1 MGKTWFPRAK
11 VIFCVLSGPPYNSK
25 MRFLLSLFVLAC
37 CFSQVLGSY
46 FGQLIGSNAT
56 EIVTS
61 SCTMGGSNFYAGY
74 TYGNFYGKQN
84 AGKADGFIYQSGFK
98 YLYGTTGDDK
108 ILGIACDSKNFM
120 VYAVGSTNG
129 KLNGQSLIGS
139 TNGFVM
145 KIDGFYGN
153 VISTYI
159 FGGYGFDY
167 ATAIAVDSFS
177 NIYIAG
183 ITQSPF
189 LVSCPNSQPLPAGR
203 QGGFT
208 MKLDSNL
215 NMIFCNTA
223 GSSGNMTITSIAV
236 SPNNASYA
244 IAGYYTGAMFTMPQ
258 TNGDTD
264 GFYINYDGKGKYMN
278 YFNAITTSGDD
289 ALMSVKFD
297 NQSNIVVTGF
307 VSGPIDGNQA
317 YGSSDIYI
325 GIIGGLYGQ
334 STWSAVY
341 GTPGDDKGMGVDIG
355 FDGTILITGYVSG
368 MLWNQIYWGLKDIF
382 WISLTNNGTFLQGV
396 IQGAD
401 GDEVPTSI
409 IISKSMFGSKY
420 DMFISGTTNT
430 TTFFSS
436 KTNGGF
442 DGFIFADNYYQA
454 PVGNYSDRGTSV
466 NTPCT
471 EGQLCDV
478 IGLHYPKYC
487 PTGYYCPTTLAAIPC
502 TKVGA
507 FCPGARAVQDYCG
520 KGYYCPN
527 SSIAIECT
535 QGYYCNQT
543 SLTTQTICPAGYV
556 CTIPQLTPVQ
566 CTQNTYCPLG
576 SYFTQFCPIGFY
588 CPTPAVKI
596 ACNTQCT
603 CSTMGRTTDCIPT
616 GGSTNT
622 NATNSGSA
630 TSTSEV
636 PMTQKPAFFAG
647 IVAGGVI
654 FLLVAGTYTYRR
666 CKRAQRPFN
675 ELNEMQMKDMG
686 AAKV

>member
-1 MGKTWFPRAK
+1 
-11 VIFCVLSGPPYNSK
+11 
-25 MRFLLSLFVLAC
+25 
-37 CFSQVLGSY
+37 
-46 FGQLIGSNAT
+46 
-56 EIVTS
+56 
-61 SCTMGGSNFYAGY
+61 MGGSNYYAGY

-84 AGKADGFIYQSGFK
+84 AGQADGFIYESYGFK
-98 YLYGTTGDDK
+98 FLYGTTGDDK
-108 ILGIACDSKNFM
+108 ILGIACDSKNYII
-120 VYAVGSTNG
+120 YAVGSTNG
-129 KLNGQSLIGS
+129 KLNGQSLIGK

-145 KIDGFYGN
+145 KIDGINGN

-167 ATAIAVDSFS
+167 ASAIAVDSFS

-183 ITQSPF
+183 NTQSPF
-189 LVSCPNSQPLPAGR
+189 LVSCPNSQPLPAGQ

-215 NMIFCNTA
+215 NRIFCNTA
-223 GSSGNMTITSIAV
+223 GSGGNMTITSIAV

-264 GFYINYDGKGKYMN
+264 GFYINYDGKGQYMN

-289 ALMSVKFD
+289 ALMAVKFD

-368 MLWNQIYWGLKDIF
+368 KLWDQIYWGLRDVC
-382 WISLTNNGTFLQGV
+382 WMSLTSNGTFLQGV
-396 IQGAD
+396 IQGDD
-401 GDEVPTSI
+401 GDEIPTSI
-409 IISKSMFGSKY
+409 MSSKSMFGSKY
-420 DMFISGTTNT
+420 DMYISGTTNG

-436 KTNGGF
+436 KTNGGL

-454 PVGNYSDRGTSV
+454 PVGNYSQRGTSV
-466 NTPCT
+466 NTPCDP
-471 EGQLCDV
+471 GYLCDV
-478 IGLHYPKYC
+478 KGLHGPKYC
-487 PTGYYCPTTLAAIPC
+487 PKGYYCPTSLAAIPC
-502 TKVGA
+502 TTVGA
-507 FCPGARAVQDYCG
+507 YCG
-520 KGYYCPN
+520 VLSAAERLCYVGYYCPN
-527 SSIAIECT
+527 VTTEIKCT
-535 QGYYCNQT
+535 DGYYCNQ
-543 SLTTQTICPAGYV
+543 SGLLKQTICPAGYF
-556 CTIPQLTPVQ
+556 CAIPELTPKQ
-566 CTQNTYCPLG
+566 CTQNTWCPAG

-596 ACNTQCT
+596 ACNTQCKCT
-603 CSTMGRTTDCIPT
+603 TMGRTTDCIPT

-622 NATNSGSA
+622 NGGSTNTNATNSGTS
-630 TSTSEV
+630 TSSTSEV

-654 FLLVAGTYTYRR
+654 FLLVAGTCLYRR

-675 ELNEMQMKDMG
+675 ELNEMQMKGMG